1 VRENPLVRSSEL
13 FKEEISFLFELMD
26 RCVFPF
32 RQKRA
37 QCPGCQREAAPVEK
51 VPRDGAISPPL
62 LMAQGMSIG

>member
-1 VRENPLVRSSEL
+1 MRENPLVRSSEL

-26 RCVFPF
+26 RCVFTIGK
-32 RQKRA
+32 KRS

-62 LMAQGMSIG
+62 LVSQGMLIG